1 MVHVLELLGCTA
13 NGATTEAA
21 LEATPEAIRAYL
33 RFLQR
38 CGEAVDASTAFAT
51 RIEEHVTVGMW
62 LGNGSPYLVFG
73 PDLEPVTADEIETY
87 LHRFQA
93 MRDELARWAEQQD
106 SAALDRPVAGGRT
119 NRAILL
125 HILGVPGAYLS
136 AALGGASG
144 FSRIVTLAERDQLPL
159 AEALRQIEAL
169 VAEVV
174 RGTTPEQRRAIVQRP
189 KDVRTL
195 RKAIRRILEHD
206 WEHLVELSRRAG
218 GPRL

>member
-33 RFLQR
+33 RFLQG
-38 CGEAVDASTAFAT
+38 CGEPVDASTAFAT
-51 RIEEHVTVGMW
+51 RIEEHVTEGMW
-62 LGNGSPYLVFG
+62 LGNGSPYFVFG
-73 PDLEPVTADEIETY
+73 PDIQPVTADEIETY
-87 LHRFQA
+87 LHRFHA

-106 SAALDRPVAGGRT
+106 SAALGRPVAGGRT

-159 AEALRQIEAL
+159 PEALRQIEAL
-169 VAEVV
+169 VAEVICA
-174 RGTTPEQRRAIVQRP
+174 TTPEQRRAIVQRP